1 MGDTTAQRAQFVQF
15 ALEQGVLRFG
25 EFKVKSG
32 RLSPYFFN
40 AGLFNTG
47 ATVAKLAQFYAQAL
61 VSSGV
66 QFDML
71 FGPAYKGIPL
81 STATACA
88 LVQHPDMAGRDVP
101 FAFNRKEAKDHGEGG
116 TLVGAPLQGK
126 VSGAACSPPEAAPS
140 FAFRPGDEAERGRRA
155 RRRRRQQA
163 RAGTRRTP
171 WISRTL
177 AALLAVTALV
187 LGGLLVT
194 TRGDLAEAEEF
205 TDTWTTLSL
214 TPEAQLVPGLSDN
227 GTWQAVIA
235 EDGVALRA
243 EGVAGWDGEVLELW
257 GETDG
262 VARSLGVLDLSRDG
276 EIAFT
281 ADGTADRL
289 LVTREMAPG
298 SGSGSP
304 SPRVVATLDPGIS
317 GI

>member
-1 MGDTTAQRAQFVQF
+1 M
-15 ALEQGVLRFG
+15 
-25 EFKVKSG
+25 
-32 RLSPYFFN
+32 
-40 AGLFNTG
+40 
-47 ATVAKLAQFYAQAL
+47 
-61 VSSGV
+61 
-66 QFDML
+66 
-71 FGPAYKGIPL
+71 
-81 STATACA
+81 
-88 LVQHPDMAGRDVP
+88 
-101 FAFNRKEAKDHGEGG
+101 
-116 TLVGAPLQGK
+116 
-126 VSGAACSPPEAAPS
+126 
-140 FAFRPGDEAERGRRA
+140 
-155 RRRRRQQA
+155 
-163 RAGTRRTP
+163 
-171 WISRTL
+171 
-177 AALLAVTALV
+177 TALV

-214 TPEAQLVPGLSDN
+214 SPEAQLVPGLSDN